1 MGTLFK
7 NTAAQHYDLS
17 SIVGLAGGINSN
29 TPRCSCNCNALM
41 KIVSNARCR
50 AALIVNAVHV
60 STDVREHACTC
71 THHTLQVDSACK
83 WTCKVVCT
91 CVLIRQH
98 SHLAHMLATASHAM
112 TRYHHAQHVCC
123 ASVSQGHGGGL
134 NVVHMMLIVATCQ
147 FTWMFIDCSQLG
159 KCHGTQV
166 TNDALAFF
174 LCTSD
179 AWSPSGH
186 SNAFRDLERFALQAH
201 TEELP
206 ALGELDL
213 RCHYWPRRNFC
224 SSCIQKQNKPT
235 ATPCSTPAR
244 TVMHACNASMIATQ
258 DMHDAWMA
266 VGSIQCTVLT

>member
-1 MGTLFK
+1 M
-7 NTAAQHYDLS
+7 A
-17 SIVGLAGGINSN
+17 
-29 TPRCSCNCNALM
+29 
-41 KIVSNARCR
+41 
-50 AALIVNAVHV
+50 
-60 STDVREHACTC
+60 
-71 THHTLQVDSACK
+71 
-83 WTCKVVCT
+83 
-91 CVLIRQH
+91 
-98 SHLAHMLATASHAM
+98 
-112 TRYHHAQHVCC
+112 
-123 ASVSQGHGGGL
+123 
-134 NVVHMMLIVATCQ
+134 
-147 FTWMFIDCSQLG
+147 
-159 KCHGTQV
+159 QV

-224 SSCIQKQNKPT
+224 SSCIQKNKPT

-266 VGSIQCTVLT
+266 VGSIQFTVLT